1 MARISRIKMRRRSIG
16 IPEIQA
22 AAVCPTRHSSPV
34 FIREIR
40 AIRGFP
46 LEPVVLIRDFGLTGA
61 TNVGPTRRRT
71 PVALAHYSADD
82 RVGKSVACG
91 MPNHKDQER
100 IGVIGLGLM
109 GTALVERLLEHG
121 FRVAVWNRSR
131 EKSVPLIAR
140 GAEWSDNPLTDC
152 QRVIISLYTTDV
164 VEAVLAEL
172 DAGLH
177 EGQILI
183 DTTTGESVQT
193 AALGARL
200 AARGVRYIDAPISG
214 SSQQTRAGEA
224 TVMVGG
230 DDVTF
235 AACADLWRVMGRK
248 VFHVGACGS
257 ASRMKLI
264 SNLVLGL
271 NRAALAEGLAF
282 AEALGVSPAA
292 ALEVMAGSPA
302 YSRAMDVK
310 GRKMVDRDF
319 SVQARLSQHLK
330 DVRLMLDAAR
340 AAGLALP
347 LTETHRRLMEQA
359 EAAGLGDQDNSAII
373 EVLRAPKPS
382 PAS

>member
-1 MARISRIKMRRRSIG
+1 MKPRIARTDDQSVALPDHESIG
-16 IPEIQA
+16 
-22 AAVCPTRHSSPV
+22 
-34 FIREIR
+34 
-40 AIRGFP
+40 
-46 LEPVVLIRDFGLTGA
+46 L
-61 TNVGPTRRRT
+61 
-71 PVALAHYSADD
+71 
-82 RVGKSVACG
+82 
-91 MPNHKDQER
+91 
-100 IGVIGLGLM
+100 IGLGLM
-109 GTALVERLLEHG
+109 GTALAERLLEHG
-121 FRVAVWNRSR
+121 FRVTVWNRTR
-131 EKSVPLIAR
+131 ERSVPLIAR
-140 GAEWSDNPLTDC
+140 GAEWSDNPLTKC
-152 QRVIISLYTTDV
+152 RRVIISLYTTEV
-164 VEAVLAEL
+164 VEAVLVQL
-172 DAGLH
+172 DEGLH

-183 DTTTGESVQT
+183 DTTTGEAVQA
-193 AALGARL
+193 AALGARM
-200 AARGVRYIDAPISG
+200 AARGVRYLDAPVSG

-235 AACADLWRVMGRK
+235 AECSDLWQVMGRK
-248 VFHVGACGS
+248 VFHVGPCGS

-292 ALEVMAGSPA
+292 ALEVMAGSHA

-310 GRKMVDRDF
+310 GRKMVERDF

-359 EAAGLGDQDNSAII
+359 EAAGLGAQDNSAII
-373 EVLRAPKPS
+373 EVLRRPNPP

>member
-1 MARISRIKMRRRSIG
+1 VIDGATVLPHDGRISG
-16 IPEIQA
+16 
-22 AAVCPTRHSSPV
+22 H
-34 FIREIR
+34 F
-40 AIRGFP
+40 
-46 LEPVVLIRDFGLTGA
+46 
-61 TNVGPTRRRT
+61 
-71 PVALAHYSADD
+71 SADE
-82 RVGKSVACG
+82 RVGKLIACG
-91 MPNHKDQER
+91 MPSHEDQQR
-100 IGVIGLGLM
+100 IGVMGLGLM

-121 FRVAVWNRSR
+121 FRVTVWNRTR
-131 EKSVPLIAR
+131 EKSGPLIAR
-140 GAEWSDNPLTDC
+140 GAEWSENPLADC
-152 QRVIISLYTTDV
+152 RRVIISLYTTDV

-172 DAGLH
+172 DVGLH

-183 DTTTGESVQT
+183 DTTTGDSVQT

-200 AARGVRYIDAPISG
+200 AGRGVRYLDAPISG

-230 DDVTF
+230 DDATF
-235 AACADLWRVMGRK
+235 DACADLWPVMGAK
-248 VFHVGACGS
+248 VFHVGPCGS

-292 ALEVMAGSPA
+292 ALEVMAGSHA

-310 GRKMVDRDF
+310 GRKMVERDF

-340 AAGLALP
+340 AADLALP

-373 EVLRAPKPS
+373 EVLRALTPP